1 MEVEIVDEQ
10 ILELHQHVDDDQSV
24 KVRMTIVGPS
34 GVLAP
39 AQQSGH

>member
-24 KVRMTIVGPS
+24 KVRMTILFFS
-34 GVLAP
+34 YLNIK
-39 AQQSGH
+39 QTQ